1 MDGWQKWVTQPQG
14 VWLRRALFQ
23 VHLWTGIGLGLYILM
38 ISVSGVVLIYRNELY
53 RTFSPQPR
61 IVSVAGPRMEAE
73 ELKAVAERAYPGY
86 AVTDLREGSEPNLA
100 VEISLSRNDELTL
113 RLFDPYTGE
122 DLGYALPAGF
132 RFTAW
137 LLDLHD
143 NLLSGDTG
151 RRVNGIGGLSLV
163 LMSVTGAIIWWPGI
177 RNWRRSLRIDLR
189 TNWKALNWS
198 LHSALGFWCLAFVL
212 MWGITGIYLSD
223 PQPFSDV
230 VEYLEPFD
238 ENNPV
243 ERAGDT
249 VLYWL
254 GYLHFGRFIR
264 RIPGC
269 GPGCNSTLMAVWAVF
284 GLMLP
289 VMFITGVLM
298 WWNRSLRKL

>member
-1 MDGWQKWVTQPQG
+1 MNGWQKWVAQPQG
-14 VWLRRALFQ
+14 LWLRRALLQ
-23 VHLWTGIGLGLYILM
+23 VHLWTGIGLGLYILV
-38 ISVSGVVLIYRNELY
+38 ISVSGVMLIYRNELY
-53 RTFSPQPR
+53 RTFAPQPR
-61 IVSVAGPRMEAE
+61 IVSVSGPRMEREQLTA
-73 ELKAVAERAYPGY
+73 AAERAYPGY
-86 AVTDLREGSEPNLA
+86 AVTDLRERGEPNLA
-100 VEISLSRNDELTL
+100 VEISLSRGEELTL

-143 NLLSGDTG
+143 NLLSGETG

-163 LMSVTGAIIWWPGI
+163 LMSVTGVIIWWPGI
-177 RNWRRSLRIDLR
+177 RSWRRSLSIDLR

-212 MWGITGIYLSD
+212 MWGVTGTYLSY

-243 ERAGDT
+243 ERIGDT

-289 VMFITGVLM
+289 VMFVTGVLM
-298 WWNRSLRKL
+298 WWNRSVGKL